1 MKPRCGKSVVGTKVE
16 GGGFVAPEM
25 KAYEADP
32 VKRAAETKGIDT
44 PRGTWAIL
52 LGYAVILAGLWLYG
66 YIELLIRR

>member
-1 MKPRCGKSVVGTKVE
+1 
-16 GGGFVAPEM
+16 VAPEM

-52 LGYAVILAGLWLYG
+52 LGYAAILAGLWIYG
-66 YIELLIRR
+66 YIEMLIRS